1 MLEEVL
7 DALEHLGDKCICH
20 RPFDFGDVGKHFK
33 CVQHGKVIITQI
45 EVTSMEDDIL
55 TYTIGLQEYA

>member
-20 RPFDFGDVGKHFK
+20 RPFDFDDVGKHFK